1 MTVYA
6 RSDVCYVAISK
17 EHGGCG
23 TGHARPVVYG
33 APAQVW
39 ELTCHGGCED
49 FLRHDALWS
58 VTPQTIP
65 ETFDETSTREDV
77 EKRSQMEHA
86 ASQGETNKLIALA
99 LARLAEQGELT
110 GNALHALL
118 GALKPELAVEV
129 QKGAPHRVIEGTRSA
144 SPEIEDAPAPDD
156 SEDGSEPASAPQD
169 AAAELEAL
177 SLADLKEIAT
187 SRGLPTTRAKADQI
201 AIIREAEE
209 G

>member
-6 RSDVCYVAISK
+6 RSDVCYVAISV

-23 TGHARPVVYG
+23 IGHARPVVYG

-49 FLRHDALWS
+49 FLRHDRLWS

-99 LARLAEQGELT
+99 LSKLAEQGELT
-110 GNALHALL
+110 GSAIHRLL
-118 GALKPELAVEV
+118 GALEPALAVEV
-129 QKGAPHRVIEGTRSA
+129 QKGSARRVIEGSHSA
-144 SPEIEDAPAPDD
+144 SPEIEDAPPADAPPAPP
-156 SEDGSEPASAPQD
+156 EPASAPQD
-169 AAAELEAL
+169 AVADLESL
-177 SLADLKEIAT
+177 SLADLREIAQ